1 MCAVMVVTSEARI
14 TRGAEVCVG
23 AGVGLGVGLE
33 AAKTRGFFARILALT
48 GAVFLVVRAVARA
61 AVVLVGLALA
71 LEAGL
76 GAEAEDLAAFL
87 IFFMAYTC

>member
-1 MCAVMVVTSEARI
+1 MCAVMVVTSGART

-23 AGVGLGVGLE
+23 VGVGLD
-33 AAKTRGFFARILALT
+33 AAKTRRFFARILALT
-48 GAVFLVVRAVARA
+48 GTDFLVVREGPRA
-61 AVVLVGLALA
+61 GVVLVGLALA

-87 IFFMAYTC
+87 IFFMT